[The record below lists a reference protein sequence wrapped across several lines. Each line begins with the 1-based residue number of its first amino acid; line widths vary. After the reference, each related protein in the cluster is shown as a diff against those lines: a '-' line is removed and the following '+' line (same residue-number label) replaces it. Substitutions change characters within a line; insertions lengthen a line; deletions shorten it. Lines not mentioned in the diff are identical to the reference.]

1 MAARFLAVTG
11 RRVGRGSRVAGRLSL
26 SLLAL
31 VGVRLP
37 AQKVVVRRADIERAG
52 WNRVT
57 EILGGAVGWA
67 SASVDG
73 STLAS
78 SPDRLPA
85 AGESGPSMP
94 QWIVIVNGQRVPTD
108 LFGMQ
113 MLELLPVSVGQI
125 DSVVF
130 MRGPTIYGGRP
141 VTRGV
146 MSIFSRSAHP
156 GVNGELTYQH
166 GDESGDPGPY
176 RYTDLSSPNVEKIGP
191 FAHGDVG
198 WRGRSWDVDAGL
210 HIASLNITDTLIA
223 SRFPGAVFSQLRQD
237 VVSITPTVRAG
248 VDALGGRQEVIAS
261 RGEQRGL
268 LFIPTQRAE
277 QSLRATESYIGVDGS
292 LVAAGSTTVAYDA
305 STSMLDA
312 NELDS
317 PLPFT
322 VGNTRR
328 HVGGTVSASR
338 DIGRSTLTVG
348 AIGDRWTLETDAIA
362 GSKSSSGGGPLVRAL
377 VPIGVSTTIDGNATM
392 IFDGSR
398 GASLDAS
405 VAASFRLDP
414 ATSLVIR
421 GSRVQAHPNMNGDW
435 IDAFV
440 LRYEPPSRVP
450 EFSSLGVSVARQ
462 FLPYVGATVEVRA
475 EHVADWA
482 GLGRP
487 SEPQRAST
495 PDSLLHDG
503 SFLGA
508 HVRVETL
515 GLSTWQGSF
524 EYDRTAAFSL
534 GDRGFAPEVAS
545 TPVDDLRAQLS
556 ASPIRDF
563 RLSTIAAFTGG
574 SRWSAFATSAG
585 TSASVP
591 PVRRID
597 ASMEKWMWHGR
608 LRLELL
614 YRNLL
619 NEPERYHPFG
629 AQWNLRWHVSGT
641 LIL

>member
-1 MAARFLAVTG
+1 V
-11 RRVGRGSRVAGRLSL
+11 VSVPLS
-26 SLLAL
+26 
-31 VGVRLP
+31 
-37 AQKVVVRRADIERAG
+37 AQTVVVRRADIERAG

-67 SASVDG
+67 RASVDG
-73 STLAS
+73 STFSA

-85 AGESGPSMP
+85 VGESGPSMP

-108 LFGMQ
+108 LFGWQ
-113 MLELLPVSVGQI
+113 MLELLPISVGQI

-130 MRGPTIYGGRP
+130 TRGPTIYAGVP
-141 VTRGV
+141 ITRGV
-146 MSIFSRSAHP
+146 MSIFSRRARP

-198 WRGRSWDVDAGL
+198 WRGESWDVDAGL
-210 HIASLNITDTLIA
+210 HLASLNITDTLIA

-237 VVSITPTVRAG
+237 VLSITPTLRAG
-248 VDALGGRQEVIAS
+248 VDGFGGRQEVLAS

-268 LFIPTQRAE
+268 LFMPTQRAE
-277 QSLRATESYIGVDGS
+277 QSLRTTESYVGVGGS
-292 LVAAGSTTVAYDA
+292 LVAIESTTVAYEA
-305 STSMLDA
+305 STSVLDA
-312 NELDS
+312 NDLDS

-322 VGNTRR
+322 VGNSRR
-328 HVGGTVSASR
+328 HVGGMLSASR
-338 DIGRSTLTVG
+338 AVGRSTLTVG
-348 AIGDRWTLETDAIA
+348 AIGERWTLEMDAIP
-362 GSKSSSGGGPLVRAL
+362 GSRSSSGGGPLVRAL
-377 VPIGVSTTIDGNATM
+377 VPIGTSTTIDGNATM

-398 GASLDAS
+398 RASLDAS
-405 VAASFRLDP
+405 VAASFRLDS

-421 GSRVQAHPNMNGDW
+421 GSRVQAHPNMDGNW

-440 LRYEPPSRVP
+440 LRYELPSRVP
-450 EFSSLGVSVARQ
+450 AFSALGVSVDRR

-487 SEPQRAST
+487 SVAQ
-495 PDSLLHDG
+495 L
-503 SFLGA
+503 
-508 HVRVETL
+508 
-515 GLSTWQGSF
+515 
-524 EYDRTAAFSL
+524 
-534 GDRGFAPEVAS
+534 AS
-545 TPVDDLRAQLS
+545 TPVDDLRAQVS

-574 SRWSAFATSAG
+574 SRWLVFGSSPGA
-585 TSASVP
+585 SASVP
-591 PVRRID
+591 PIRRID
-597 ASMEKWMWHGR
+597 ASMEKWMWQRR
-608 LRLELL
+608 LRLELV

-629 AQWNLRWHVSGT
+629 AQWNLRWHVSGS